1 MKRFIFLLLTCSI
14 FITQCKPAEQKVTNA
29 EAIKFADDMEMAAL
43 KHRPDL
49 ITSNI
54 ILQALTDRIGK
65 EKDIKNIN
73 AIEKGMQEG
82 LKNSEFDK
90 NIYGILGKT
99 GTFEKVKVYEKNGIQ
114 RIIFRAYGDE
124 GFNYLDMELTKLN
137 DKVGIADMLS
147 YSSGENISKSMAEL
161 FNQMMEGTTDKQAEE
176 AVENMQTIK
185 RLMAKGNYKQAKKE
199 FDLLPSRLKNTKIA
213 DVIGIQIASNLEEDV
228 YMKEIE
234 KFEIKYAG
242 EPYLQLTMI
251 DLYFLRKDYDKTLSA
266 INQVD
271 ALINK
276 DSFLDY
282 YRGLLYNAKGD
293 DDKAIEHYTK
303 VIKSNPDFPGAYA
316 ELMAHYLEKD
326 DKDKAKLYFAQ
337 YKSLRNAKDDI
348 ISSYE
353 EVYPFLKE

>member
-1 MKRFIFLLLTCSI
+1 MTRFIFLLLACTI
-14 FITQCKPAEQKVTNA
+14 FLVQCKEAEQKVTREEA
-29 EAIKFADDMEMAAL
+29 EKFATAMEQAAL
-43 KHRPDL
+43 KRRPDL
-49 ITSNI
+49 ITGNI
-54 ILQALTDRIGK
+54 IMQALTDRIGK
-65 EKDIKNIN
+65 EKDIKNMS

-82 LKNSEFDK
+82 LKSSEFDR

-99 GTFEKVKVYEKNGIQ
+99 GTFEKVKVYEKNGMQ

-161 FNQMMEGTTDKQAEE
+161 YSRMMDGNTDRQAES
-176 AVENMQTIK
+176 AAENLQSVK
-185 RLMAKGNYKQAKKE
+185 RLMVKGNYKQAKKE
-199 FDLLPSRLKNTKIA
+199 FDMLPASLKNTKIA
-213 DVIGIQIASNLEEDV
+213 DVISIQIASNLEEAV

-234 KFEIKYAG
+234 KFEVKYAG

-251 DLYFLRKDYDKTLSA
+251 DLYFLRKDYDNALSA
-266 INQVD
+266 INQLD
-271 ALINK
+271 SLINK

-282 YRGLLYNAKGD
+282 YRGLLHNAKGNG
-293 DDKAIEHYTK
+293 DKAMEYYSK

-316 ELMAHYLEKD
+316 ELMVHYIDKD
-326 DKDKAKLYFAQ
+326 DRKNAKLYFDK
-337 YKSLRNAKDDI
+337 YKGLRNAKDDI